1 MFMHRITTLA
11 LGAAF
16 AALGAVGLQ
25 GHAMAQTPAPA
36 PSESPRPAT
45 PPAIT
50 SVNVVDLDEL
60 PEATKTQ
67 VNQALATRTAD
78 ELQKLRAAVEAA
90 PEIRS
95 ALEAKG
101 LSSRDVIVAQVSQ
114 TGTLTLVTKK
124 SG

>member
-1 MFMHRITTLA
+1 MRRISTLTI
-11 LGAAF
+11 GAAL
-16 AALGAVGLQ
+16 AAVATLGLQ
-25 GHAMAQTPAPA
+25 APAVAQAPAPA
-36 PSESPRPAT
+36 PSEAPRPAT

-60 PEATKTQ
+60 PEATKTE
-67 VNQALATRTAD
+67 VNKALASRTAD
-78 ELQKLRAAVEAA
+78 DLQKLRNAVEAA

>member
-1 MFMHRITTLA
+1 MRRISTLTIGAA
-11 LGAAF
+11 LAAF
-16 AALGAVGLQ
+16 ATLGLQ
-25 GHAMAQTPAPA
+25 APAMAQTPAPA
-36 PSESPRPAT
+36 PSEAPRPAT

-67 VNQALATRTAD
+67 VNQALASRTAD
-78 ELQKLRAAVEAA
+78 DLQKLRNAVEAA

>member
-1 MFMHRITTLA
+1 MRRISNLAIGAALAALTTL
-11 LGAAF
+11 
-16 AALGAVGLQ
+16 GLQ
-25 GHAMAQTPAPA
+25 APAAAQTPTPA
-36 PSESPRPAT
+36 PSEAPRPAT

-67 VNQALATRTAD
+67 VNQALVSRTAD
-78 ELQKLRAAVEAA
+78 DLQKLRNAVEAA

>member
-1 MFMHRITTLA
+1 MRRISTLTI
-11 LGAAF
+11 GAAL
-16 AALGAVGLQ
+16 AAVATLGLQ
-25 GHAMAQTPAPA
+25 APVVAQAPAPA
-36 PSESPRPAT
+36 PSEAPRPAT

-60 PEATKTQ
+60 PEATKTE
-67 VNQALATRTAD
+67 VNKALASRTAD
-78 ELQKLRAAVEAA
+78 DLQKLRNAVEAA

>member
-1 MFMHRITTLA
+1 MHRISTLA
-11 LGAAF
+11 IGAAF

-25 GHAMAQTPAPA
+25 GPAMAQTPAPA
-36 PSESPRPAT
+36 PSEAPRQAT

-60 PEATKTQ
+60 PEETRTQ
-67 VNQALATRTAD
+67 VNQALASRTAD
-78 ELQKLRAAVEAA
+78 DLQKLRNAVEAA
-90 PEIRS
+90 PAIRS

-101 LSSRDVIVAQVSQ
+101 LTSRDVIVAQVSQ
-114 TGTLTLVTKK
+114 TGALTLVTKK

>member
-1 MFMHRITTLA
+1 MHRISTLA
-11 LGAAF
+11 IGAAF

-25 GHAMAQTPAPA
+25 GPAMAQTPAPA
-36 PSESPRPAT
+36 PGEAPRPAT

-60 PEATKTQ
+60 PEETRTQ
-67 VNQALATRTAD
+67 VNQALASRTAD

-101 LSSRDVIVAQVSQ
+101 LSSRNVIVAQVSQ
-114 TGTLTLVTKK
+114 SGTLTLVTKK
-124 SG
+124 FG

>member
-1 MFMHRITTLA
+1 MRRISTLTV
-11 LGAAF
+11 GAAF

-25 GHAMAQTPAPA
+25 APAFAQTPAPA
-36 PSESPRPAT
+36 PSEAPRPAT

-60 PEATKTQ
+60 PEATRTQ
-67 VNQALATRTAD
+67 VNQALASRTAD
-78 ELQKLRAAVEAA
+78 DLQKLRNAVEAA

-101 LSSRDVIVAQVSQ
+101 LTSRDVIVAQVSQ
-114 TGTLTLVTKK
+114 TGALTLVTKK

>member
-1 MFMHRITTLA
+1 MRRISTLTI
-11 LGAAF
+11 GAAF
-16 AALGAVGLQ
+16 AALGAFGLQ
-25 GHAMAQTPAPA
+25 APAIAQAPAPA
-36 PSESPRPAT
+36 PSEAPRPAT

-60 PEATKTQ
+60 PEATKAQ
-67 VNQALATRTAD
+67 VNQALASRTAD
-78 ELQKLRAAVEAA
+78 DLQKLRNAVEAA

-114 TGTLTLVTKK
+114 TGALTLVTKK